1 MSKIEIFEAAGCC
14 ATSSVVVSDEAVKW
28 NASAEWAKKN
38 GVDIQCYS
46 LAKNPQQFLNSPV
59 IKELLNTSG
68 MESLP
73 VTLLRA
79 VCKAYCINSTTERR
93 AGWY

>member
-38 GVDIQCYS
+38 GVDIQRYS

-59 IKELLNTSG
+59 IKGVVSENG
-68 MESLP
+68 
-73 VTLLRA
+73 
-79 VCKAYCINSTTERR
+79 K
-93 AGWY
+93 